1 MAGVDIWRPA
11 SEPQKSTISHTVLL
25 NVPKGLYE
33 LRRVHEKTRDWEKK
47 DLRRKKWWC
56 SRGWNSAVSRQFVS
70 VSWADRAPS
79 MKITQMRSPI
89 HLRGGRQVSN
99 THTHTHTHFMS
110 IFLTTLHSRFYT
122 HHLPSFTFKQTNQLH
137 NLHYHHSFA
146 LLMFTV

>member
-56 SRGWNSAVSRQFVS
+56 SRGWNSAVSRQFVF

-99 THTHTHTHFMS
+99 THTHTHTHTSCQYFWQHYTAGFTP
-110 IFLTTLHSRFYT
+110 ITFLLSPLSRPTNFI
-122 HHLPSFTFKQTNQLH
+122 TFIIIIH
-137 NLHYHHSFA
+137 LHY
-146 LLMFTV
+146 